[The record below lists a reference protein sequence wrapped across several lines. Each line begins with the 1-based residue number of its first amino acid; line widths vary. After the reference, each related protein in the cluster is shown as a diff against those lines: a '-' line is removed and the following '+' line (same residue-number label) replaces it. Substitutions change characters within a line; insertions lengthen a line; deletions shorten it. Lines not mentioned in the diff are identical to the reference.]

1 MLLLRMQHRFVNAFR
16 LMFPNYWRALRLRRN
31 RRRRSRRETQ
41 YIDLWRLL
49 SFPHFY
55 DCPRA
60 TYNGRQA
67 LSMSKNG
74 VGKIE
79 KQGQMRLLLSDKKAL
94 SSHPS
99 LPISNTQYSV
109 KLDLF
114 DIFRIELAFN
124 LYNSTPSTESFGV
137 KQMCLTLSQKV

>member
-1 MLLLRMQHRFVNAFR
+1 MQHRFVNAFDWSSQTTGELRGWEEIDGGVQEER
-16 LMFPNYWRALRLRRN
+16 LSGFDATTN
-31 RRRRSRRETQ
+31 T
-41 YIDLWRLL
+41 
-49 SFPHFY
+49 
-55 DCPRA
+55 

-67 LSMSKNG
+67 LSMSKDG

-79 KQGQMRLLLSDKKAL
+79 KQGQKRLLLSDKKAL